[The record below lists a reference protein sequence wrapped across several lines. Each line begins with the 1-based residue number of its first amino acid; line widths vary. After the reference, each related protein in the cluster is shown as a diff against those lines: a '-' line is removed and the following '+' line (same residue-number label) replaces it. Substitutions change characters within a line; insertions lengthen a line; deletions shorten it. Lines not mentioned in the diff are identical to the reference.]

1 MEEPTITW
9 KIFSMYML
17 LVLFIL
23 LAGHSSAQVTVTQ
36 YNAGWNQKH
45 NVEWVKDLKDCDIA
59 KVDIAKYPKFQKK
72 HKIVVVPTIIIF
84 KDGEEMKRYQADI
97 SFSIKAT
104 RKEIQEYIDELLLSD
119 F

>member
-17 LVLFIL
+17 LIIFIL
-23 LAGHSSAQVTVTQ
+23 LGHHVSAQVTVTH
-36 YNAGWNQKH
+36 YNAEWNEKH
-45 NVEWVKDLKDCDIA
+45 DVEWIKDLKDCDIT

-84 KDGEEMKRYQADI
+84 KDGEEMERYQADI

-104 RKEIQEYIDELLLSD
+104 RKEIQEYIDELLMSD